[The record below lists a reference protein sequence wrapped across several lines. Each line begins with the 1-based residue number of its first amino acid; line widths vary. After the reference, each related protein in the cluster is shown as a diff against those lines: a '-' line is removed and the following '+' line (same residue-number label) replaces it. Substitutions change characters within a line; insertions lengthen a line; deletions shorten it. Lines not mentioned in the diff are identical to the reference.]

1 MSIAGVIVGLP
12 AASAC
17 TAWLRGAWPSA
28 RMRSRFQRVQ
38 TLRRYSERTRNIHPI
53 NMNDYSRAML
63 TSSAGKTVGKATV
76 ATAK

>member
-1 MSIAGVIVGLP
+1 
-12 AASAC
+12 
-17 TAWLRGAWPSA
+17 
-28 RMRSRFQRVQ
+28 MRSRFQRVE